1 MYPLEKNG
9 RRKARAIVRVHNRHD
24 VEILPPWT
32 SDLGPYNKI
41 KIDVA
46 KFLLIRDFIILLVRL
61 IGYDISIFFLNI
73 RLHPYKIKTPYMH
86 LIFHN
91 EHN

>member
-9 RRKARAIVRVHNRHD
+9 RKKARAIVRVHNRHD

-41 KIDVA
+41 KIHVA
-46 KFLLIRDFIILLVRL
+46 KL
-61 IGYDISIFFLNI
+61 Y
-73 RLHPYKIKTPYMH
+73 
-86 LIFHN
+86 
-91 EHN
+91 